1 MKTMQRNTTTPPMV
15 IDEVGPLKRKN
26 RLLTWLSIALAAA
39 LVAFGALVYIDSGDT
54 TNDLTAEQE
63 QMLETIDAYRV
74 AWNDHDG
81 PAAAALMASD
91 DSYHDNGT
99 RYLVAEGRLENLI
112 SGLGGLS
119 FSVRSLASDG
129 EAAFV
134 GNYVL
139 TTDFIPA
146 SSTIARPSF
155 FKMTPDGTAIIW
167 HYAP

>member
-1 MKTMQRNTTTPPMV
+1 MKTMQRESTTPPTV
-15 IDEVGPLKRKN
+15 IDEVTPLKSKN
-26 RLLTWLSIALAAA
+26 RLFTWLSIALVAA
-39 LVAFGALVYIDSGDT
+39 LVAFAALVFIDSGDAA
-54 TNDLTAEQE
+54 DELTAEQE
-63 QMLETIDAYRV
+63 QMLETIDAYLA

-81 PAAAALMASD
+81 AAAAALMASD
-91 DSYHDNGT
+91 SSYHDNGT
-99 RYLVAEGRLENLI
+99 RYLVAEQRLERLI
-112 SGLGGLS
+112 SGLAGLS
-119 FSVRSLASDG
+119 VSVRSLASDG

-146 SSTIARPSF
+146 SSTIPRPSF